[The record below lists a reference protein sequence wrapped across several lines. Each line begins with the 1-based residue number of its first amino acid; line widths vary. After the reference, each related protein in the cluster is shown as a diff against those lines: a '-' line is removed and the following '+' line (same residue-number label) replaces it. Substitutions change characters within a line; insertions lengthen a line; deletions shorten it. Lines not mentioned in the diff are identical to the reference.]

1 MSCLADCYS
10 TPEPSLIPPEPRIE
24 PGIKGWCHAW
34 KQAVTTGDTCL
45 YDDCGCDP
53 CWEWCVDF
61 ERREKEEEK

>member
-1 MSCLADCYS
+1 MNPRERATGTAS
-10 TPEPSLIPPEPRIE
+10 PSDDELPRTE

-53 CWEWCVDF
+53 CWESCVDF
-61 ERREKEEEK
+61 ERREEAGS